1 MWQKC
6 YFRMWFWKCL
16 YKLFM
21 RKTLNSIV
29 ITVAKISLKSSIWK
43 YVYKLFM
50 NYKLVQLYENEKFNC
65 DQCGKYFARRCNLK
79 VLIQNVHENSWIE
92 LWTLANISP
101 KHSICGKSFTK
112 SQRNYDCDSCRK
124 LSTQL
129 ENLNKHIMGIHARQR
144 NYKCVSLNQQVWWFI
159 SRLSFKDKEIINVI
173 TMENSILKWQIWR
186 YISKCVILVKN
197 SSI

>member
-1 MWQKC
+1 MWQKF
-6 YFRMWFWKCL
+6 YYRMQFWKCL

-112 SQRNYDCDSCRK
+112 SKLWSTKALWLWFLWKIIHSIRK
-124 LSTQL
+124 SKY
-129 ENLNKHIMGIHARQR
+129 LNKYIMGIHVGQR
-144 NYKCVSLNQQVWWFI
+144 NYKSANLI
-159 SRLSFKDKEIINVI
+159 IHIKDK
-173 TMENSILKWQIWR
+173 
-186 YISKCVILVKN
+186 
-197 SSI
+197 

>member
-1 MWQKC
+1 M
-6 YFRMWFWKCL
+6 RFWKCL

-144 NYKCVSLNQQVWWFI
+144 NYKCISCGKYITKSASLMI
-159 SRLSFKDKEIINVI
+159 HIKIINQGQRNHNCDYCGKFY
-173 TMENSILKWQIWR
+173 TQMTNLKIHF
-186 YISKCVILVKN
+186 KMFHEE
-197 SSI
+197 

>member
-1 MWQKC
+1 
-6 YFRMWFWKCL
+6 
-16 YKLFM
+16 
-21 RKTLNSIV
+21 
-29 ITVAKISLKSSIWK
+29 
-43 YVYKLFM
+43 M

-144 NYKCVSLNQQVWWFI
+144 NYKCVSCGKYITKSASLMIHIKIIHQGQRNHKCDYYGKFYTQMTNLKI
-159 SRLSFKDKEIINVI
+159 HFKMYHE
-173 TMENSILKWQIWR
+173 EQ
-186 YISKCVILVKN
+186 KN
-197 SSI
+197 F

>member
-65 DQCGKYFARRCNLK
+65 DQCGKYFARGCILK
-79 VLIQNVHENSWIE
+79 VHIQIVHEKTLNWIVI
-92 LWTLANISP
+92 TVAKISP
-101 KHSICGKSFTK
+101 KPSIWWDIWITQNTGL
-112 SQRNYDCDSCRK
+112 K
-124 LSTQL
+124 LKIIQL
-129 ENLNKHIMGIHARQR
+129 LMKIKNIWKINLNWSWKR
-144 NYKCVSLNQQVWWFI
+144 KKL
-159 SRLSFKDKEIINVI
+159 I
-173 TMENSILKWQIWR
+173 TK
-186 YISKCVILVKN
+186 
-197 SSI
+197 